1 MSNWLNHQ
9 LQAIKLVLSRM
20 RANLLSSFMIC
31 LVVGVAMCL
40 PSLFY
45 IGVDHLS
52 KLTDHMQNE
61 TEISLFLK
69 LDVSKNTVSEID
81 ALLAKNPAIKQYH
94 LVTKDEAWQQLQEKS
109 KSNPDVSAAVN
120 QLGKNPLPDAFFIQ
134 AKSVAPDDL
143 ASLKASLQSIPGVEQ
158 ALLNTDWAKRLATLI
173 TLSKKLIFFITI
185 LLAIVLLVIIGNT
198 VRMQILT
205 QQDEI
210 EVSYLIGAT
219 SSFIRTP
226 FLYAGILYGLFG
238 GLFAVL
244 MILGIT
250 QIFNYSIADLSNLYS
265 SDFRLTLFNGNL
277 FLAVI
282 SAAILIGWL
291 GSYLAVTRAIAS
303 IIQLQKNGIS

>member
-1 MSNWLNHQ
+1 MNNWLNHQ

-45 IGVDHLS
+45 VGVDNLS

-69 LDVSKNTVSEID
+69 LDASRDTISEID
-81 ALLAKNPAIKQYH
+81 RLLAKNSAIKQYH
-94 LVTKDEAWQQLQEKS
+94 LVTKDEAWQQLQAKS
-109 KSNPDVSAAVN
+109 KSNPDVNDAVN

-134 AKSVAPDDL
+134 AKSIEPDDL
-143 ASLKASLQSIPGVEQ
+143 ATLKTSLQSIPGVEQ
-158 ALLNTDWAKRLATLI
+158 ALLNTDWAKRLSTI
-173 TLSKKLIFFITI
+173 ISLSKNLIFFIAT

-205 QQDEI
+205 QQNEI

-219 SSFIRTP
+219 NSFIRTP
-226 FLYAGILYGLFG
+226 FLYAGVFYGLFG

-250 QIFNYSIADLSNLYS
+250 LTFNYAIADLSSLYN
-265 SDFRLTLFNGNL
+265 SDFSLTIFNGSL
-277 FLAVI
+277 FLTVVSTAV
-282 SAAILIGWL
+282 LIGWL

-303 IIQLQKNGIS
+303 IIQLQKNH